1 MQALNRRAAA
11 LGLAFLYTLAFV
23 GGCQTLGRPRR
34 NQEDSDVTRAA
45 ASGDEV
51 ESNKILDVQSD
62 SSNGRPFF
70 RASRLP
76 GGLSDE
82 AREIESHMNI
92 R

>member
-1 MQALNRRAAA
+1 MQALNRRAVA

-23 GGCQTLGRPRR
+23 GGCQNLGRPRR
-34 NQEDSDVTRAA
+34 NQGDPDVTRAA
-45 ASGDEV
+45 AAGEEV

-62 SSNGRPFF
+62 SSNARPFF
-70 RASRLP
+70 RPTRLP